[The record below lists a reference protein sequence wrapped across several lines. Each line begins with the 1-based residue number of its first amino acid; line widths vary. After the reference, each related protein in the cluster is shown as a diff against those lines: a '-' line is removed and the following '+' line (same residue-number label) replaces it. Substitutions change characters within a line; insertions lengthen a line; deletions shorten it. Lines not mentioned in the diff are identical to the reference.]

1 MNELASSVAELAR
14 LLIGH
19 LGDAQASGASAELSL
34 FAAHL
39 QRLTSGADIRAHPRL
54 GEDIAVRRYLDEAL
68 STTNVELSPLARV
81 VAELAPALAFTQNPN
96 YRRAPPSAGFL
107 ENYGYAVIAG
117 PEGGAP
123 ALTPHPDLALGLLLL
138 GPRTDYPAHHHPAAE
153 IYIPFGL
160 AYWRMGS
167 KPWKPRLPG
176 AVIHHPPNIV
186 HATRSGDA
194 PLAAIYLWIGDLA
207 THARLTGSHR

>member
-1 MNELASSVAELAR
+1 MSELASSVAELAR

-19 LGDAQASGASAELSL
+19 LGDAQASGESAELSL

-39 QRLTSGADIRAHPRL
+39 RPLASADRIQARPRL
-54 GEDIAVRRYLDEAL
+54 GEDIAARRYLDEAL
-68 STTNVELSPLARV
+68 SATSSGLSPLAYA
-81 VAELAPALAFTQNPN
+81 VAELAPALAWTQNPN

-123 ALTPHPDLALGLLLL
+123 ALTRHPDLALGLLLL
-138 GPRTDYPAHHHPAAE
+138 GPQTDYPAHHHPAAE
-153 IYIPFGL
+153 LYIPFGL
-160 AYWRMGS
+160 AYWRMGT
-167 KPWKPRLPG
+167 KPWESRLAG
-176 AVIHHPPNIV
+176 AVIHHPPNIT

-194 PLAAIYLWIGDLA
+194 PLAAIYLWTGDLA
-207 THARLTGSHR
+207 THARLVGG